1 MPRAMFEY
9 TKSILTKV
17 SFDSNL
23 FCTELQKAIKHL
35 LPHEIAELKVF
46 VFNLIETH
54 PDLGRCT
61 VYFG

>member
-1 MPRAMFEY
+1 MARAMFEY

-17 SFDSNL
+17 SFDPNL
-23 FCTELQKAIKHL
+23 FCTELQKAINRL

-54 PDLGRCT
+54 PGLGRCT
-61 VYFG
+61 VYFV